1 MKQPD
6 VIEIGEVYLAAPS
19 FRRRTR
25 LVAFCKD
32 DHVRFGLQY
41 QHEGEPGRWLDE
53 NSFPWHSLN
62 FDSIIRAAVL
72 YHERIR
78 KVLLKQKE
86 AA

>member
-1 MKQPD
+1 MKEAE
-6 VIEIGEVYLAAPS
+6 VIEIGEVHLAMPS

-32 DHVRFGLQY
+32 DYVRFGLQY
-41 QHEGEPGRWLDE
+41 QHDGEPGKWLDE
-53 NSFPWHSLN
+53 VSFPWHAVN

-72 YHERIR
+72 YHDKLRR
-78 KVLLKQKE
+78 VLLKQKE

>member
-1 MKQPD
+1 MKEAE
-6 VIEIGEVYLAAPS
+6 VIEIGEVHLAMPS

-25 LVAFCKD
+25 LVAFCKN

-41 QHEGEPGRWLDE
+41 MHEGEPGVWIDE
-53 NSFPWHSLN
+53 ASFPWHGVN

-78 KVLLKQKE
+78 SVLLKQKE